1 MEASED
7 GKTLTGRLLGDIVDG
22 QKKKEL
28 LEHLASGHDITYE
41 QVFSRK
47 SMV

>member
-7 GKTLTGRLLGDIVDG
+7 GKSLTGRLLGDIVDG

-28 LEHLASGHDITYE
+28 LEYLASRHNITYE
-41 QVFSRK
+41 QVFSCK
-47 SMV
+47 